1 MLKYLIGVI
10 AALGVLTA
18 CHTASTPPEVPDA
31 SVDATPAD
39 EAAYER
45 ISFEGERA
53 TQAERAKCEAAGGEL
68 HRAGLLGWENCIQP
82 YADAGQT
89 CSDSSDCTGGCR
101 YTGSGASIGET
112 VTGTCQINDSPF
124 GCFQSVDNGRAT
136 PPLCVD

>member
-1 MLKYLIGVI
+1 MLKYLFVI
-10 AALGVLTA
+10 FAALGVLAA
-18 CHTASTPPEVPDA
+18 CHTAPTTLEAPES
-31 SVDATPAD
+31 SVNATATDDAT
-39 EAAYER
+39 YER

-53 TQAERAKCEAAGGEL
+53 TPTERAKCEAAGGSVYPS
-68 HRAGLLGWENCIQP
+68 GLLGWENCIQP
-82 YADAGQT
+82 YADAGKT